1 MFEFAGK
8 VAVITGAGSGFGRA
22 FAQKGAAL
30 GMKLVLADVNSD
42 ALAQTVDTL
51 REQGAAAIGVPTDV
65 SEPAQ
70 VEALAQAALAAFGK
84 VHLLFNNA
92 GVGSGGFLWESS
104 ANDWS
109 WVFGVNVMGV
119 AHGVRVFTPIMLA
132 QNEPA
137 HIVNTASV
145 AGLLSPPAM
154 GIYNASKHA
163 VVSLTETLY
172 HDLQLA
178 QAAVAPNASDAGA
191 STAGGLVGCSLLC
204 PAFVPTGIADAE
216 RARPASLRNA
226 VRPTRSQIAAGKQL
240 QRAVQSGKLS
250 AADVADITFEAI
262 AARRFYI
269 ITHPGIMATVKLR
282 HEDIEQLRNPTDPM
296 SLKPEVKNAG

>member
-1 MFEFAGK
+1 MFEFAGR
-8 VAVITGAGSGFGRA
+8 VAVITGAASGLGRA
-22 FAQKGAAL
+22 FAQQAAAL
-30 GMKLVLADVNSD
+30 RMKLVLADVNAE
-42 ALAQTVDTL
+42 ALAQTVDAL
-51 REQGAAAIGVPTDV
+51 RVAGADVIGVPTDV
-65 SEPAQ
+65 ADPLQ
-70 VEALAQAALAAFGK
+70 VDALAQATLDAFGK

-119 AHGVRVFTPIMLA
+119 AHGVRAFTPIMLA

-154 GIYNASKHA
+154 GVYNASKHA
-163 VVSLTETLY
+163 VVSLTETLF

-178 QAAVAPNASDAGA
+178 QAGRDASVR
-191 STAGGLVGCSLLC
+191 VGCSLLC

-216 RARPASLRNA
+216 RARPAGLRNA
-226 VRPTRSQIAAGKQL
+226 SHATRSQIVAARQL
-240 QRAVQSGKLS
+240 QRAVQAGKLS
-250 AADVADITFEAI
+250 AADVAGLAFQAVAE
-262 AARRFYI
+262 RRFYI
-269 ITHPGIMATVKLR
+269 ITHPAIMATVKLR
-282 HEDIEQLRNPTDPM
+282 HADIEQLREPTDPM
-296 SLKPEVKNAG
+296 SLKPEVKSAGAD

>member
-8 VAVITGAGSGFGRA
+8 VAVITGAAGGFGQA
-22 FAQKGAAL
+22 FAQKGASL
-30 GMKLVLADVNSD
+30 GMKLVLADVNPAALARTVD
-42 ALAQTVDTL
+42 AL
-51 REQGAAAIGVPTDV
+51 RERGADAIGVPTDV
-65 SEPAQ
+65 SDVAQ

-92 GVGSGGFLWESS
+92 GVGAGGFVWESS

-154 GIYNASKHA
+154 GVYNASKHA

-178 QAAVAPNASDAGA
+178 QAPVAGTAAGTQA
-191 STAGGLVGCSLLC
+191 AGRQVGCSLLC

-216 RARPASLRNA
+216 RVRPSELRNA
-226 VRPTRSQIAAGKQL
+226 GAPTRSQIAADRQL
-240 QRAVQSGKLS
+240 HRAVQSGKLS

-262 AARRFYI
+262 AARRFYVV
-269 ITHPGIMATVKLR
+269 THPGIMATVKLR
-282 HEDIEQLRNPTDPM
+282 HEDIEQLRDPTDPM

>member
-8 VAVITGAGSGFGRA
+8 VAVITGAASGFGRA
-22 FAQKGAAL
+22 FAHKGAAL
-30 GMKLVLADVNSD
+30 GMKLVLADVNPD
-42 ALAQTVDTL
+42 ALAQTVEAL
-51 REQGAAAIGVPTDV
+51 RGNGADAIGVPTDV
-65 SEPAQ
+65 SDAAQ

-84 VHLLFNNA
+84 VHVLFNNA
-92 GVGSGGFLWESS
+92 GVGSGGFLWEST

-163 VVSLTETLY
+163 VVSLTETLH

-178 QAAVAPNASDAGA
+178 QAPATHEEGAHTAS
-191 STAGGLVGCSLLC
+191 GLVGCSLLC

-216 RARPASLRNA
+216 RARPEPLRNTGQ
-226 VRPTRSQIAAGKQL
+226 PTRSQIAAGKQL

-262 AARRFYI
+262 GARRFYI

>member
-1 MFEFAGK
+1 MFEFEGK
-8 VAVITGAGSGFGRA
+8 VAVITGAASGFGRA
-22 FAQKGAAL
+22 FAEKGASL
-30 GMKLVLADVNSD
+30 GMKLVLADVNPE
-42 ALAQTVDTL
+42 ALAQTVDAL
-51 REQGAAAIGVPTDV
+51 RAGGAEAIGVPTDV
-65 SEPAQ
+65 SDAAQ
-70 VEALAQAALAAFGK
+70 VEALAQAALDAFGK

-92 GVGSGGFLWESS
+92 GVGSGGFLWEST
-104 ANDWS
+104 ANDWA
-109 WVFGVNVMGV
+109 WVFNVNVMGV
-119 AHGVRVFTPIMLA
+119 AHGVRAFTPIMLR

-163 VVSLTETLY
+163 VVSLSETLY

-178 QAAVAPNASDAGA
+178 QAGQ
-191 STAGGLVGCSLLC
+191 TEGGTVGCSLLC

-216 RARPASLRNA
+216 RARPADLRNDS
-226 VRPTRSQIAAGKQL
+226 RPTRSQIAAGKQL
-240 QRAVQSGKLS
+240 QRAVQSGKLT
-250 AADVADITFEAI
+250 AADVAEITFEAI

-269 ITHPGIMATVKLR
+269 VTHPGIMATVKLR

-296 SLKPEVKNAG
+296 SLKPEAKNAG

>member
-1 MFEFAGK
+1 MFEFEGK
-8 VAVITGAGSGFGRA
+8 VAVITGAASGFGRA
-22 FAQKGAAL
+22 FAEKGASL
-30 GMKLVLADVNSD
+30 GMKLVLADVNPE
-42 ALAQTVDTL
+42 ALAQTVDAL
-51 REQGAAAIGVPTDV
+51 RAGGAEAIGVPTDV
-65 SEPAQ
+65 SDAAQ
-70 VEALAQAALAAFGK
+70 VEALAQAALDAFGK

-92 GVGSGGFLWESS
+92 GVGSGGFLWEST
-104 ANDWS
+104 ANDWA
-109 WVFGVNVMGV
+109 WVFNVNVMGV
-119 AHGVRVFTPIMLA
+119 AHGVRAFTQIMLR

-178 QAAVAPNASDAGA
+178 QAGHTEGGA
-191 STAGGLVGCSLLC
+191 VGCSLLC

-216 RARPASLRNA
+216 RARPADLRNDS
-226 VRPTRSQIAAGKQL
+226 RPTRSQIAAGKQL
-240 QRAVQSGKLS
+240 QRAVQSGKLT

-269 ITHPGIMATVKLR
+269 VTHPGIMATVKLR

-296 SLKPEVKNAG
+296 SLKPEVKNAS

>member
-8 VAVITGAGSGFGRA
+8 VAVITGAASGFGRA

-30 GMKLVLADVNSD
+30 GMKLVLADVNPE
-42 ALAQTVDTL
+42 ALRQTVDAL
-51 REQGAAAIGVPTDV
+51 HAAGAQALGVPTDV
-65 SEPAQ
+65 SSAAQ
-70 VEALAQAALAAFGK
+70 VEALAQAALDAFGK

-92 GVGSGGFLWESS
+92 GVGSGGFVWESS
-104 ANDWS
+104 PNDWA

-154 GIYNASKHA
+154 GAYNASKHA

-172 HDLQLA
+172 HDLQLVQGVQGA
-178 QAAVAPNASDAGA
+178 QGVQASN
-191 STAGGLVGCSLLC
+191 GLVGCSLLC

-216 RARPASLRNA
+216 RARPADLRNDS
-226 VRPTRSQIAAGKQL
+226 RPTRSQIAAGKQL
-240 QRAVQSGKLS
+240 HRAVQAGKLS
-250 AADVADITFEAI
+250 AADVADITFDAI

-269 ITHPGIMATVKLR
+269 VTHPGIMATVKLR
-282 HEDIEQLRNPTDPM
+282 HEDIEQLRAPTDPM
-296 SLKPEVKNAG
+296 SLKPEVKSAG

>member
-8 VAVITGAGSGFGRA
+8 VAVITGAASGFGRA
-22 FAQKGAAL
+22 FAQKGASL
-30 GMKLVLADVNSD
+30 GMKLVLADVNPD
-42 ALAQTVDTL
+42 ALAQTVEAL
-51 REQGAAAIGVPTDV
+51 RADGAEAIGVPTDV
-65 SEPAQ
+65 ASAAQ
-70 VEALAQAALAAFGK
+70 VEALAQAALDAYGR

-172 HDLQLA
+172 HDLRLA
-178 QAAVAPNASDAGA
+178 QANQAE
-191 STAGGLVGCSLLC
+191 AGGLVGCSLLC

-216 RARPASLRNA
+216 RARPADLRNDSG
-226 VRPTRSQIAAGKQL
+226 PTRSQIAAGKQL

-250 AADVADITFEAI
+250 AGDVADLTFEAI

-269 ITHPGIMATVKLR
+269 VTHPAIMATVKLR
-282 HEDIEQLRNPTDPM
+282 HEDIEQLRNPIDPM

>member
-8 VAVITGAGSGFGRA
+8 VAVITGAASGFGLA

-30 GMKLVLADVNSD
+30 GMKLVLADLNPD
-42 ALAQTVDTL
+42 ALAQAVDTL
-51 REQGAAAIGVPTDV
+51 RAAGADAIGVPTDV
-65 SEPAQ
+65 SSATQ
-70 VEALAQAALAAFGK
+70 VEALAQAALDAFGK

-92 GVGSGGFLWESS
+92 GVGSGGLLWESS

-119 AHGVRVFTPIMLA
+119 AHGVRAFAPIMLA

-154 GIYNASKHA
+154 GVYNASKHA

-172 HDLQLA
+172 HDLQIA
-178 QAAVAPNASDAGA
+178 QSGLEASRR
-191 STAGGLVGCSLLC
+191 VGCSLLC

-216 RARPASLRNA
+216 RSRPAELRNES
-226 VRPTRSQIAAGKQL
+226 RPTRSQIAAGKQL

-250 AADVADITFEAI
+250 AADVAGITFEAI
-262 AARRFYI
+262 AERRFYI
-269 ITHPGIMATVKLR
+269 ITHPAIMATVRLR
-282 HEDIEQLRNPTDPM
+282 HEDIEQLRDPTDPM
-296 SLKPEVKNAG
+296 SLKPDVRQADSD

>member
-8 VAVITGAGSGFGRA
+8 VAVITGAASGFGRA
-22 FAQKGAAL
+22 FASKGAAL
-30 GMKLVLADVNSD
+30 GMKLVLADVNPD
-42 ALAQTVDTL
+42 ALAQTVDAL
-51 REQGAAAIGVPTDV
+51 RDSGADAIGVPTDV
-65 SEPAQ
+65 ANPAA

-104 ANDWS
+104 ANDWA

-178 QAAVAPNASDAGA
+178 QAATQNADAQ
-191 STAGGLVGCSLLC
+191 VGCSLLC

-216 RARPASLRNA
+216 RARPAELRNA
-226 VRPTRSQIAAGKQL
+226 GGPTRSQIAAGKQL

-269 ITHPGIMATVKLR
+269 VTHPGIMATVKLR

>member
-8 VAVITGAGSGFGRA
+8 VAVITGAASGFGLA

-30 GMKLVLADVNSD
+30 GMKLVLADVNPD
-42 ALAQTVDTL
+42 ALAQAVDTL
-51 REQGAAAIGVPTDV
+51 RAAGADAIGVPTDV
-65 SEPAQ
+65 SSATQ
-70 VEALAQAALAAFGK
+70 VEALAQAALDAFGK

-92 GVGSGGFLWESS
+92 GVGSGGLLWESS

-119 AHGVRVFTPIMLA
+119 AHGVRAFAPIMLA

-154 GIYNASKHA
+154 GVYNASKHA

-172 HDLQLA
+172 HDLQIA
-178 QAAVAPNASDAGA
+178 QAGCEASGR
-191 STAGGLVGCSLLC
+191 VGCSLLC

-216 RARPASLRNA
+216 RSRPAELRNES
-226 VRPTRSQIAAGKQL
+226 RPTRSQIAAGKQL

-250 AADVADITFEAI
+250 AAEVAGITFEAI

-269 ITHPGIMATVKLR
+269 VTHPAIMATVRLR
-282 HEDIEQLRNPTDPM
+282 HEDIEQLRDPTDPM
-296 SLKPEVKNAG
+296 SLKPEVRHARSD

>member
-1 MFEFAGK
+1 MFEFPAR
-8 VAVITGAGSGFGRA
+8 VAVITGAASGFGQA
-22 FAQKGAAL
+22 FAQRAAAL
-30 GMKLVLADVNSD
+30 RMKLVLADVNPE
-42 ALAQTVDTL
+42 ALAQTVDAL
-51 REQGAAAIGVPTDV
+51 RAAGADAIGVPTDV
-65 SEPAQ
+65 SNAAQ
-70 VEALAQAALAAFGK
+70 VEALAQAALDAFGK

-104 ANDWS
+104 ANDWA

-119 AHGVRVFTPIMLA
+119 AHGVRAFAPLMLA

-154 GIYNASKHA
+154 GVYNASKHA

-178 QAAVAPNASDAGA
+178 QAGRDANAR
-191 STAGGLVGCSLLC
+191 VGCSLLC
-204 PAFVPTGIADAE
+204 PAFAPTGIADAE
-216 RARPASLRNA
+216 RMRPAGLRNENG
-226 VRPTRSQIAAGKQL
+226 PTRSQIAAGKQL
-240 QRAVQSGKLS
+240 QRAVRAGKLS
-250 AADVADITFEAI
+250 AAEVAALTFDAI

-269 ITHPGIMATVKLR
+269 ITHPAIMATVKLR
-282 HEDIEQLRNPTDPM
+282 HEDIEQLRDPTDPM
-296 SLKPEVKNAG
+296 SLKPEVRSASEI

>member
-1 MFEFAGK
+1 MFEFEGK
-8 VAVITGAGSGFGRA
+8 VAVITGAASGFGRA
-22 FAQKGAAL
+22 FAEKGASL
-30 GMKLVLADVNSD
+30 GMKLVLADVD
-42 ALAQTVDTL
+42 PAALAQTVDAL
-51 REQGAAAIGVPTDV
+51 RAGGAEVLGVPTDV
-65 SEPAQ
+65 SSAAQ
-70 VEALAQAALAAFGK
+70 VEALAQAALDAFGK

-104 ANDWS
+104 ANDWA

-119 AHGVRVFTPIMLA
+119 AHGVRVFTPIMLR

-178 QAAVAPNASDAGA
+178 QAA
-191 STAGGLVGCSLLC
+191 GGEVGCSLLC
-204 PAFVPTGIADAE
+204 PAFVPTGIANAE
-216 RARPASLRNA
+216 RARPEALRNDTG
-226 VRPTRSQIAAGKQL
+226 PTRSQIAAGKQL
-240 QRAVQSGKLS
+240 QRAVQSGKLT
-250 AADVADITFEAI
+250 AADVAALTFEAI
-262 AARRFYI
+262 RTRRFYVV
-269 ITHPGIMATVKLR
+269 THPGIMETVKLR
-282 HEDIEQLRNPTDPM
+282 HDDIEQQRNPTDPL
-296 SLKPEVKNAG
+296 SLKPEVKSAS